1 MPELPEVE
9 TIRRDLAPT
18 LVGRRFAGVTLDWP
32 KMVLSPSPEA
42 FSRLLVGKT
51 INELD
56 RRGKY
61 LIVRL
66 DSGEALIL
74 HFRMSG
80 SLLVA
85 RGGEADPYC
94 RALFTLD
101 DGTRLCFRDPRKLG
115 RMWLVGDEGVVV
127 GRLGPELLYSGFTP
141 DALAR
146 RLGNR
151 AAPVKALLC
160 DQTVI
165 AGVGNMYADEG
176 LFAAGIH
183 PLRRGDSLT
192 TEEMGRLHEALTRVL
207 GQAIGGHG
215 ASITDYWRP
224 DGEPGTAQ
232 FQFKVAHRG
241 GQPCPVCG
249 TPIERLPI
257 RGRGSY
263 FCPRCQREPR

>member
-1 MPELPEVE
+1 MPEVE
-9 TIRRDLAPT
+9 TIRRDLGPI
-18 LVGRRFAGVTLDWP
+18 LVGRRFAAVTLNWP
-32 KMVLSPSPEA
+32 RMVLHPSPEA

-51 INELD
+51 ICELD

-66 DSGEALIL
+66 EGGEALIL

-80 SLLVA
+80 SLLVV
-85 RGGEADPYC
+85 RGDELDRYC

-101 DGTRLCFRDPRKLG
+101 DGTRLCFRDPRKMG
-115 RMWLVGDEGVVV
+115 KMWLVEDESAVV
-127 GRLGPELLYSGFTP
+127 GRLGPELLDPDFTCR
-141 DALAR
+141 ALTQ

-160 DQTVI
+160 DQTVV
-165 AGVGNMYADEG
+165 AGVGNMYADEA

-183 PLRRGDSLT
+183 PLRRGDSLST
-192 TEEMGRLHEALTRVL
+192 DEVERLHHALTRVL
-207 GQAIGGHG
+207 GQAIGSHG

-224 DGEPGTAQ
+224 AGEPGTAQ
-232 FQFKVAHRG
+232 FEFKVAHRG
-241 GQPCPVCG
+241 GRPCPVCS
-249 TPIERLPI
+249 TAIERLPI

-263 FCPRCQREPR
+263 FCPRCQPGPR

>member
-9 TIRRDLAPT
+9 TIRRDLGPM
-18 LVGRRFAGVTLDWP
+18 LVGRSFAGVTLNWP
-32 KMVLSPSPEA
+32 KMVLYPSAEA
-42 FSRLLVGKT
+42 FSRSLVGKT
-51 INELD
+51 CNELD

-66 DSGEALIL
+66 DGGEALIL

-85 RGGEADPYC
+85 RGDELDPYC

-101 DGTRLCFRDPRKLG
+101 DGTTLCFRDPRKMG
-115 RMWLVGDEGVVV
+115 KMWLVEDEDVVV
-127 GRLGPELLYSGFTP
+127 GRLGPELLEGGFTP
-141 DALAR
+141 QALAR

-151 AAPVKALLC
+151 TAPVKALLC

-165 AGVGNMYADEG
+165 AGVGNMYADEA

-183 PLRRGDSLT
+183 PLRRADSLSA
-192 TEEMGRLHEALTRVL
+192 EEMERLHGALTGVL
-207 GQAIGGHG
+207 GRAIGSHG
-215 ASITDYWRP
+215 ASMTDYWRP
-224 DGEPGTAQ
+224 GGEPGTAQ
-232 FQFKVAHRG
+232 FQFRVAHRG
-241 GQPCPVCG
+241 GRPCPVCG

-263 FCPRCQREPR
+263 FCPRCQGEPG